1 MRALFTLYFSRLCRR
16 CFGCF
21 SRTGSPRH
29 LERVAFQICPPANE
43 RSGIRLRP
51 CGCASS
57 FSKVNRSLCAERT
70 CSVPKWRYTVL
81 RDVSLTGY
89 KQIIVPEGNSACCP
103 FIYRLIIN
111 YISTVHGSTVQCKDM
126 CNESISVRI
135 CHSLYVGLYSDDANS
150 ISQIMT

>member
-57 FSKVNRSLCAERT
+57 FSKVNRNLCAERT

-81 RDVSLTGY
+81 RDVSLTGC

-103 FIYRLIIN
+103 YIVSLSIIFPR
-111 YISTVHGSTVQCKDM
+111 YTVPRYNVKTCAMNRYPSEFVIHCMSAYTQMMPTVCRK
-126 CNESISVRI
+126 S
-135 CHSLYVGLYSDDANS
+135 
-150 ISQIMT
+150 